1 MLATVGVSHSS
12 RRAHSISAAPASAS
26 PSAISCPMPR
36 EPPVTIATRPSS
48 LNNSLML
55 GTLSS
60 LYLATRE
67 AVNRAKPMTQA
78 QAPVSASGGQFL
90 TRTADAAD
98 VFIREDLSEEQRL
111 FGQTA
116 AEFMH
121 KEVLPVLEK
130 LYHHDWALTREL
142 LKKASDLDLLRLEI
156 PPAYGGLGLD
166 LISASYVGE
175 QIAIN
180 PSFGG
185 SLGAH
190 TSIGTLPLV
199 YFGTE
204 EQKARYLPRL
214 ASGELIGAYALT
226 EPQSGSDALAARTTA
241 TLTADGRHY
250 ELNGQKM
257 WITNGGFADLFTIFA
272 KVGGDKFTAFLVER
286 GMGVVNGRDEIKLGL
301 DGSSTTALMLDNVKV
316 PVENVLGTIGQGH
329 KVAFNVLNF
338 GRVKLGARNMS
349 GVRMALNHSVKYAKE
364 RRQFGKAIAEFG
376 LIKQKLAGMAI
387 RGFVG
392 DAMSYR
398 TLGDVDRAIDAGDR
412 ADGPQVL
419 KTIEGFS
426 VECSIN
432 KVWTSEALAWAVDEG
447 IQVFGGNGYSREFPL
462 ERMYRDARITRI
474 YEGTNEINR
483 MLVPSRL
490 LKQQPALFNAEGA
503 RAALAAQPPAPSPRP
518 LLSAEREYVA
528 RLKRLS
534 IALLGS
540 ASAAYGDALKD
551 EQEVLAQIADVI
563 IEAYAVESAIARAEK
578 MASNGDPRAGLAA
591 DIAAVYTNDAA
602 DRVTA
607 ASRQVVAALRTRA
620 ADAALETGVQT
631 LVAYAGI
638 DAIAVR
644 RRIADAVIEAGK
656 YPL

>member
-1 MLATVGVSHSS
+1 MT
-12 RRAHSISAAPASAS
+12 
-26 PSAISCPMPR
+26 MPH
-36 EPPVTIATRPSS
+36 AQ
-48 LNNSLML
+48 
-55 GTLSS
+55 
-60 LYLATRE
+60 
-67 AVNRAKPMTQA
+67 TQA
-78 QAPVSASGGQFL
+78 ATLGGQFL
-90 TRTADAAD
+90 TSTASPAE
-98 VFIREDLSEEQRL
+98 VFVREDLSDEQRL

-121 KEVLPVLEK
+121 KEVLPVVER

-142 LKKASDLDLLRLEI
+142 LKKASELDLLRLEI

-199 YFGTE
+199 YFGNE

-286 GMGVVNGRDEIKLGL
+286 GMGVVSGRDEIKLGL

-316 PVENVLGTIGQGH
+316 PVENLLGPIGQGH
-329 KVAFNVLNF
+329 KVAFNILNF

-349 GVRMALNHSVKYAKE
+349 GVRAALNHSVKYAKE

-398 TLGDVDRAIDAGDR
+398 TLGDVDRALEAGDR
-412 ADGPQVL
+412 ADGALVL

-447 IQVFGGNGYSREFPL
+447 VQVFGGNGYSREFPL

-483 MLVPSRL
+483 MLVPTRL
-490 LKQQPALFNAEGA
+490 LKQQPQRFDTDGA
-503 RAALAAQPPAPSPRP
+503 RAALSPSTAAGHTPSAGP
-518 LLSAEREYVA
+518 LGAEREYLQ

-534 IALLGS
+534 IALLAS
-540 ASAAYGDALKD
+540 ASATCGESLKD

-563 IEAYAVESAIARAEK
+563 IETYAVESAIVRAQK
-578 MASNGDPRAGLAA
+578 MASTGDGRASLAG
-591 DIAAVYTNDAA
+591 DIAAVYANDAA
-602 DRVTA
+602 DRVGA
-607 ASRQVVAALRTRA
+607 AARQVAAALA
-620 ADAALETGVQT
+620 ARGADNSLASDVQQLAACG
-631 LVAYAGI
+631 GI
-638 DAIAVR
+638 DAISVR
-644 RRIADAVIEAGK
+644 RRIADAVIAAGR